1 MDGHGQS
8 TGECAVHGCA
18 SRVAL
23 FKIKILDITNKKRK
37 KHKIQ
42 NTKTHKKVENEKVK
56 NKPIISVCPS
66 NQPPAPY
73 TP

>member
-1 MDGHGQS
+1 MDGQGQS
-8 TGECAVHGCA
+8 TGDCSAHGCA
-18 SRVAL
+18 RRVAL

-42 NTKTHKKVENEKVK
+42 NTKTKKVENEKVK
-56 NKPIISVCPS
+56 NKPIIPVCPS
-66 NQPPAPY
+66 NQPPAPH